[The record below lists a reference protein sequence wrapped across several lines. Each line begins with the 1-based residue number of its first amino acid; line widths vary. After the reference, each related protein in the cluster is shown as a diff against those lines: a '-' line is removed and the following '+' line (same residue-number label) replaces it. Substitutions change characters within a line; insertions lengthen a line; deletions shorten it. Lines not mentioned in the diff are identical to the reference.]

1 MINFIIYE
9 DNDAYRK
16 KYISVI
22 IKFMGNNQSNYKI
35 TEISEYN
42 SKLKETMKSSGKK
55 IYILDIEVP
64 KKSGLDLAR
73 EIRDSGDWNSQII
86 IVTSHDSLQQTT
98 FTSRLLTLD
107 FISKLDNL
115 LVNLKKSLL
124 TSYIIL
130 TNDKSLKF
138 QYNGEFY
145 QFYYNDILYIKKD
158 PKDLDIEIV
167 LSDNSKKLIH
177 SQMGQIEEMLK
188 DDFRF
193 FRTHRGCIVN
203 MTKIKSV
210 DFNTGTISFGKSKI
224 DLLSRENK
232 KKFKDTL
239 NENYIEYKEIKNR

>member
-1 MINFIIYE
+1 MINYIIYE
-9 DNDAYRK
+9 DNEAYRK

-22 IKFMGNNQSNYKI
+22 IKVMEKNPSNYTI
-35 TEISEYN
+35 TEINEYDKRIKDVMN
-42 SKLKETMKSSGKK
+42 KPGKK
-55 IYILDIEVP
+55 VYILDIEVP

-86 IVTSHDSLQQTT
+86 MVTSHDALQQTT

-115 LVNLKKSLL
+115 LGNLRKSLL
-124 TSYIIL
+124 ASYIIL
-130 TNDKSLKF
+130 TTDKCLKF

-145 QFYYNDILYIKKD
+145 QFFYNDILYIKKD
-158 PKDLDIEIV
+158 PKDLDVEVV
-167 LSDNSKKLIH
+167 LIDGTKKNIH
-177 SQMGQIEEMLK
+177 SQIGQIEEMLK

-193 FRTHRGCIVN
+193 FRTHRSCIVN

-210 DFNTGTISFGKSKI
+210 DFNTGIISFGKSKV

-239 NENYIEYKEIKNR
+239 KENYIEYKDIKNR